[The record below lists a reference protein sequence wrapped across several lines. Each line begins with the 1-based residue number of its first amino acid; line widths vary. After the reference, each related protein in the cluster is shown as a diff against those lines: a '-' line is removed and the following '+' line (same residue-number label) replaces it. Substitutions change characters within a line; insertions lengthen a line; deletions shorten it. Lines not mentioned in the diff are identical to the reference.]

1 MRYFAI
7 IALFV
12 SATNALGGVSRMHPI
27 QDAEPE
33 RITMFREFKS
43 LVEAE
48 TNEEYTEVFEPISYS
63 QQVVAGMN
71 FSIIYDIGNG
81 RRLKVDAF
89 QPLAY
94 TNQPAWIEFAGEI
107 PNDEGSSEF
116 IQN

>member
-7 IALFV
+7 LALFV
-12 SATNALGGVSRMHPI
+12 SAIHATGGISRMHPI

-33 RITMFREFKS
+33 RITLFREFKS

-48 TNEEYTEVFEPISYS
+48 TNEEYSEVFEPISFS

-71 FSIIYDIGNG
+71 YSIIYDIGNG

-89 QPLAY
+89 
-94 TNQPAWIEFAGEI
+94 
-107 PNDEGSSEF
+107 
-116 IQN
+116 